1 MDRGQI
7 VVGAIVV
14 AAVALFG
21 LKIWSDRTPPEDAL
35 LSRGRGSQLAFR
47 EGGGRASEGGDWA
60 AGTESGVG
68 SGSRPGAPYRRFGG
82 SRAGQPGVVGSDARG
97 RAGARAVEVLRGAD
111 RRGKGF
117 VGRSGSGARSHLR
130 GDSSVAV
137 GDEPSTEHF
146 GPRPKQHD
154 ELVDFLGAQPPTRD
168 QVFGGTPSADPGG
181 DVVLEV
187 NSVQD
192 SEQAVDAQN
201 VQPAQD
207 GVGLDLSSDSVLAFP
222 NAGNANGD
230 AGSISFDIDPQWT
243 GSDQTD
249 NSLVQIRT
257 PNGWDNRMQLVKN
270 GRYLRFILTDNTG
283 RESDISVPIDQWTP
297 GQPHTVTSTWGDGK
311 TTLYID
317 GQQVGQNTYKGSFL
331 IPPNTPMYV
340 GSDLP
345 GGSYAGANATIQNFK
360 VFGRALAP
368 NEVN

>member
-7 VVGAIVV
+7 VVGAIV
-14 AAVALFG
+14 AAAIALFG
-21 LKIWSDRTPPEDAL
+21 LKIWSDRTSSEDVL
-35 LSRGRGSQLAFR
+35 LSGGRNPQLASR
-47 EGGGRASEGGDWA
+47 D
-60 AGTESGVG
+60 G
-68 SGSRPGAPYRRFGG
+68 SGSEAGDSAFGTSGTEPGSRTGARYRHFAGPEGGRPGSAGSGTRGRAGERAAEALRGAARRGGGFVGSSG
-82 SRAGQPGVVGSDARG
+82 SRAGSHLAGGSSA
-97 RAGARAVEVLRGAD
+97 
-111 RRGKGF
+111 
-117 VGRSGSGARSHLR
+117 SGAGDPASNHL
-130 GDSSVAV
+130 
-137 GDEPSTEHF
+137 
-146 GPRPKQHD
+146 GPHPKQHD
-154 ELVDFLGAQPPTRD
+154 ELVDFLGSQPPTRN
-168 QVFGGTPSADPGG
+168 QVLGGDTSANPGE

-192 SEQAVDAQN
+192 SQQAIDAQN
-201 VQPAQD
+201 VNEAQD

-249 NSLVQIRT
+249 NSLVQVRT

-283 RESDISVPIDQWTP
+283 RESDISVPIDQWAP
-297 GQPHTVTSTWGDGK
+297 GQPHTVTSTWGEGK

-345 GGSYAGANATIQNFK
+345 GGSYAGADATIQNFK
-360 VFGRALAP
+360 VYGRALAP
-368 NEVN
+368 GEVGNN